1 MQGTTL
7 IQAYITPYNGV
18 KYFNCVQ
25 MILSLWQI
33 LGKVAALVK
42 WNDELPKFPCR
53 LIITFT

>member
-1 MQGTTL
+1 MQGTDL
-7 IQAYITPYNGV
+7 IQAYITPYNV
-18 KYFNCVQ
+18 LSIFNCVQ

-33 LGKVAALVK
+33 LGKVATLVK